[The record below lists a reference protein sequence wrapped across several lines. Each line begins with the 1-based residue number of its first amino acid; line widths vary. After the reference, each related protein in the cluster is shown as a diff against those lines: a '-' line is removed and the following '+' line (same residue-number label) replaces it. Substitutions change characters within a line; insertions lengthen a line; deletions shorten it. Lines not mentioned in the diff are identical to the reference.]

1 MYINFT
7 HTCPVA
13 SATLLF
19 LKRSKNYGIPPTKRR
34 IDNCPLILILDCS
47 PCSLDWIRPWNYF
60 DFLLFEHRCTKN
72 QSLQV
77 FGRIEQEFNGS
88 ETLQVSPPK
97 FIFRGR
103 NFVGCLKIPPLW
115 KINFVKFR
123 CYSQFFLGHFFSWH
137 YSQLR
142 FENNRPRKNFA

>member
-1 MYINFT
+1 MQLFFSPYVCIWHHMFINLASP
-7 HTCPVA
+7 CPVA
-13 SATLLF
+13 SATTLLF
-19 LKRSKNYGIPPTKRR
+19 IKRSKNTTEFPPTKRR
-34 IDNCPLILILDCS
+34 TENCPLILILDGS
-47 PCSLDWIRPWNYF
+47 LCSLDRIRPWNYF
-60 DFLLFEHRCTKN
+60 DLLLFEHRCTKN

-88 ETLQVSPPK
+88 ETLQVSPSK

-123 CYSQFFLGHFFSWH
+123 C
-137 YSQLR
+137 
-142 FENNRPRKNFA
+142 